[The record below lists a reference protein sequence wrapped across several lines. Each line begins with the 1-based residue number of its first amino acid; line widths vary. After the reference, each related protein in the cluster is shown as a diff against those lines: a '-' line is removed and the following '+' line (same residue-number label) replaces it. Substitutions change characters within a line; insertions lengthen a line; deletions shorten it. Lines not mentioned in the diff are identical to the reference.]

1 MGLGALLLLAALGLG
16 LIMLVSSIY
25 FQWLFRRMVL
35 TRLRD
40 LDTVRATG
48 LAPPDWQKRYLKRIE
63 QNRYTPALWQ
73 RQLKKNLKNLA
84 RLEKFVRKTRLVE
97 SEETRA
103 GVLMELSA
111 IRQGWEALQPGD
123 AL

>member
-1 MGLGALLLLAALGLG
+1 MGLSALLLLAALGLG

-40 LDTVRATG
+40 LDTVRATS
-48 LAPPDWQKRYLKRIE
+48 LAPPGWQKRYLKRIE

-111 IRQGWEALQPGD
+111 IRQDWEALQPGD

>member
-84 RLEKFVRKTRLVE
+84 RLEKFVRKTRLV
-97 SEETRA
+97 
-103 GVLMELSA
+103 
-111 IRQGWEALQPGD
+111 
-123 AL
+123 